1 MAANLLAAALL
12 NAATFL
18 VHAAGLIG
26 LTHVLTFLVVDT
38 SSPERGWAKLAGIFL
53 LTIGLFFLLCLE
65 MGLWAIGLLFVG
77 AFADFETAF
86 YFSTSSFATIG
97 FGDVAPA
104 PRWRL
109 FAAME
114 GVTGFLNYRMVIGL
128 PGHGRN
134 PLRPVRT
141 RYALL
146 ISRRTRRTL
155 ETFRLCP

>member
-26 LTHVLTFLVVDT
+26 LTHVLTFLVVGT
-38 SSPERGWAKLAGIFL
+38 SSPERDWAKLAGIFL

-114 GVTGFLNYRMVIGL
+114 GVTGFLIIGWSSAYL
-128 PGHGRN
+128 VMAGI
-134 PLRPVRT
+134 
-141 RYALL
+141 RYGPFE
-146 ISRRTRRTL
+146 RDTH
-155 ETFRLCP
+155 F